1 MFKQHMCNMKNGLLL
16 IVLLSTGLFTKAQ
29 DLSLFKK
36 EWLFQS
42 GDTLPYRIL
51 LPQNFDA
58 NKKYPLVLFLHG
70 RGESG
75 TDNEKQ
81 LVHGAKLFLADS
93 NRNNFPAIVVFPQC
107 PVNSYWSN
115 VQMVAEGSKSASRS
129 FYFTKEGEA
138 TGAMK
143 MVMALMGN
151 LFARFKIQEN
161 QVYVMG
167 LSMGGMGTFEVVRRM
182 PNTFAAAIP
191 ICGGANPATAGSLT
205 KTNWW
210 VFHGGKDDVVLP
222 KYSEDMVKAMKRYR
236 VPVKFTLYP
245 EANHNSWDPAFAEPE
260 LLKWLFKQKKKA
272 EPVYNERGGGN

>member
-1 MFKQHMCNMKNGLLL
+1 MKNGLLL

-205 KTNWW
+205 KTSWW

>member
-1 MFKQHMCNMKNGLLL
+1 MKQRLLLL
-16 IVLLSTGLFTKAQ
+16 IVLAATTLFASAQ
-29 DLSLFKK
+29 DFSLFKK

-51 LPQNFDA
+51 LPKDFDA
-58 NKKYPLVLFLHG
+58 AKKYPLIMFLHG

-81 LVHGAKLFLADS
+81 LTHGAKLFLADS

-115 VQMVAEGSKSASRS
+115 VQMVAAGSKNAART

-138 TGAMK
+138 TVAMK
-143 MVMALMGN
+143 MVMSLMHN
-151 LFARFKIQEN
+151 LSVRYKLLEN

-167 LSMGGMGTFEVVRRM
+167 LSMGGMGTFELVRRM

-222 KYSEDMVKAMKRYR
+222 EYSENMVKAMKRYR
-236 VPVKFTLYP
+236 ASVKFTLFP
-245 EANHNSWDPAFAEPE
+245 TANHNSWDPAFAQPD
-260 LLKWLFKQKKKA
+260 LLTWLFKQKKKA
-272 EPVYNERGGGN
+272 EPVRNENYGGN

>member
-1 MFKQHMCNMKNGLLL
+1 MYNIKAKLLL
-16 IVLLSTGLFTKAQ
+16 IVLLGTTLFASAQ

-51 LPQNFDA
+51 LPKNFDA
-58 NKKYPLVLFLHG
+58 TKKYPLIMFLHG

-81 LVHGAKLFLADS
+81 LTHGAKLFLADS

-115 VQMVAEGSKSASRS
+115 VQMVAQGSKTATRS
-129 FYFTKEGEA
+129 FYFTKDGEA
-138 TGAMK
+138 TQAMK
-143 MVMALMGN
+143 MVIALMGN
-151 LFARFKIQEN
+151 IYTRFKIQEN

-167 LSMGGMGTFEVVRRM
+167 LSMGGMGTFELVRRL
-182 PNTFAAAIP
+182 PNTFAAAVP
-191 ICGGANPATAGSLT
+191 ICGGANTSTAGSLT

-210 VFHGGKDDVVLP
+210 VFHGGKDDIVLP
-222 KYSEDMVKAMKRYR
+222 EYSEDMVKAMKKYR

-245 EANHNSWDPAFAEPE
+245 NANHNSWDPTFAEPD
-260 LLKWLFKQKKKA
+260 LLKWLFKQKRKQ
-272 EPVYNERGGGN
+272 EPIRSENYGGN

>member
-1 MFKQHMCNMKNGLLL
+1 MVCFFATL
-16 IVLLSTGLFTKAQ
+16 VATGQ

-51 LPQNFDA
+51 LPKNFDA
-58 NKKYPLVLFLHG
+58 AKKYPLILFLHG

-115 VQMVAEGSKSASRS
+115 VQMIAEGNKTASRS

-138 TGAMK
+138 TAAMK

-151 LFARFKIQEN
+151 LFTRFKIQEN

-167 LSMGGMGTFEVVRRM
+167 LSMGGMGTFEIVRRM
-182 PNTFAAAIP
+182 PGTFAAAIP
-191 ICGGANPATAGSLT
+191 ICGGANTATAGSLT

-222 KYSEDMVKAMKRYR
+222 KYSEDMVKSMKRYR
-236 VPVKFTLYP
+236 VPVTFTLFP
-245 EANHNSWDPAFAEPE
+245 DANHNSWDPAFAEPG
-260 LLKWLFKQKKKA
+260 LLAWLFKQKKKA
-272 EPVYNERGGGN
+272 EPVRNENYGGN